1 MTGLEGAR
9 FQAGLICPSGAL
21 DFWPAPECDRF
32 RPLGI
37 DPAKSGTV
45 LYSFENFSLDTD
57 RRELRRETRLVA
69 VEPQVFDLLQFLIRH
84 RDRVVSRDDIL
95 DAVWD
100 GRAVSESTLAVRI
113 NAARLAISD
122 NGQQQ
127 RLIRT
132 LPRKGVRFVGD
143 VREQAPASAPET
155 ASAAKAL
162 ILPDVPSIAVL
173 PFTNMSDDAEQEHFA
188 DGISEDIITALS
200 RFRSLFVIARNSS
213 FTYKRRAVDVKE
225 VARELG
231 VRYVLEGSVRKVG
244 PRVRVTAQLIDAG
257 SGTHVWA
264 ERYDR
269 PLQDFFTVQDEITDT
284 IAATMEPE
292 IGAAERERARRRP
305 PEHLGAWE
313 HHQRGMWHLLRRNRE
328 DLAKAQAFFRDAIE
342 LAPDYA
348 TPRAALALSCFFE
361 ITHGF
366 TRDHAA
372 SLDELFSQGRQAVA
386 LDAKDAFART
396 ALGLAFME
404 RRDYTAS
411 LAEHQIA
418 VGLNPNSSL
427 ARWAFGYGLLRAER
441 LEEALEQFD
450 TALRLSPRDPG
461 LWSYLTLKASTL
473 YQLQR
478 YDETVIFA
486 RDAAR
491 RSTADLVWPFVHLTA
506 ALGQLGRTSE
516 ALTAIEELRRRRPGV
531 TVSGVR
537 SWPHNRS
544 RSETSLAHILDGLR
558 RAGLPEQ

>member
-1 MTGLEGAR
+1 
-9 FQAGLICPSGAL
+9 
-21 DFWPAPECDRF
+21 
-32 RPLGI
+32 
-37 DPAKSGTV
+37 
-45 LYSFENFSLDTD
+45 LYSFENYTLDTD
-57 RRELRRETRLVA
+57 RRELRRATDLVA

-84 RDRVVSRDDIL
+84 RDRVVTRDDII
-95 DAVWD
+95 DAVWN
-100 GRAVSESTLAVRI
+100 GRVVSESALSVRI
-113 NAARLAISD
+113 NAARMAISD

-132 LPRKGVRFVGD
+132 LPRKGLRFVGD
-143 VREQAPASAPET
+143 VRKEGASLVSESAAPAKAPT
-155 ASAAKAL
+155 
-162 ILPDVPSIAVL
+162 LPDVPSIAVL
-173 PFTNMSDDAEQEHFA
+173 PFSNMSEDVEQEHFA
-188 DGISEDIITALS
+188 DGISEDIITSLS
-200 RFRSLFVIARNSS
+200 RFRSLFVIARNST
-213 FTYKRRAVDVKE
+213 FTYKGKAVDVKE
-225 VARELG
+225 IARELG
-231 VRYVLEGSVRKVG
+231 VRYVLEGSVRKAG
-244 PRVRVTAQLIDAG
+244 RRLRVTAKLIDAE
-257 SGTHVWA
+257 SSIHVWG

-269 PLQDFFTVQDEITDT
+269 PLQDIFAVQDEITDI

-292 IGAAERERARRRP
+292 IGAAERERARRKA

-342 LAPDYA
+342 IAPDYA

-372 SLDELFSQGRQAVA
+372 SLDELFSESSQSVA

-418 VGLNPNSSL
+418 IELNPNSSL
-427 ARWAFGYGLLRAER
+427 AHWALGYGLLRAER

-450 TALRLSPRDPG
+450 SALRLSPRDPG

-473 YQLQR
+473 YRLRR
-478 YDETVIFA
+478 YEETVRFA

-491 RSTADLVWPFVHLTA
+491 HSTADLIWPFVHLTA
-506 ALGQLGRTSE
+506 ALGQLGRTDE
-516 ALTAIEELRRRRPGV
+516 ALMAVAELRRRRPGL

-544 RSETSLAHILDGLR
+544 RSEAALGHMLEGLR
-558 RAGLPEQ
+558 QAGLPEQ

>member
-1 MTGLEGAR
+1 MTEGGGAR
-9 FQAGLICPSGAL
+9 FYAALICRSGAL
-21 DFWPAPECDRF
+21 DFWPARGCDRI
-32 RPLGI
+32 RPLDIGR
-37 DPAKSGTV
+37 KSGRV
-45 LYSFENFSLDTD
+45 LYSFENFTLDTD
-57 RRELRRETRLVA
+57 RRELRRGTHLVA
-69 VEPQVFDLLQFLIRH
+69 VEPQVFDLLQFLIHH

-113 NAARLAISD
+113 NAVRLAISD

-127 RLIRT
+127 RLVRT

-143 VREQAPASAPET
+143 VREQAPET
-155 ASAAKAL
+155 ASAAKTL
-162 ILPDVPSIAVL
+162 VMPDVPSIAVL

-200 RFRSLFVIARNSS
+200 RFRSLFVIARNSM
-213 FTYKRRAVDVKE
+213 FTYKGRAVDVKE

-231 VRYVLEGSVRKVG
+231 VRYVLEGSVRKAG
-244 PRVRVTAQLIDAG
+244 SRVRVTAQLIDAE
-257 SGTHVWA
+257 SGIHVWA

-269 PLQDFFTVQDEITDT
+269 PLADIFTVQDEITDM

-292 IGAAERERARRRP
+292 VGAAERERARRKP

-328 DLAKAQAFFRDAIE
+328 DLAKAQTYFREAIE

-372 SLDELFSQGRQAVA
+372 SLDELFSQASQAVA
-386 LDAKDAFART
+386 LDPKDAFART

-404 RRDYTAS
+404 RRDYSAS

-418 VGLNPNSSL
+418 IGLNPNSSL

-450 TALRLSPRDPG
+450 AALRLSPRDPG

-478 YDETVIFA
+478 YDEAVRFA

-491 RSTADLVWPFVHLTA
+491 HSTADLIWPFVHLTA
-506 ALGQLGRTSE
+506 ALGQLGRTAE
-516 ALTAIEELRRRRPGV
+516 ALTAVQELRRRRAGL

-544 RSETSLAHILDGLR
+544 RLETSLAHILDGLR